1 MIKRARLCLVI
12 FCFTTGISYSKDFPV
27 KISDSNKDVQS
38 IFIPSEEW
46 FLPTGSQIKATIQ
59 NAIFSFNL
67 QTPVIAVVDEPVIC
81 PKNGNVVLPAK
92 TRFIGTSEIL
102 KSDDRVNVKFVICVL
117 PNGQEFEV
125 GAIALS
131 PDGSAGIKGT
141 VKEYKDIRLMSSAA
155 SGALLGVGQAVT
167 ATMGG
172 QPIVSGAIGGALTQ
186 GAQEAQQITNQKV
199 DVSISVPP
207 FQKTVVFLSRR
218 LVMDEKS
225 KETPKPREHDMEM
238 RNEKKNWKD
247 DVR

>member
-1 MIKRARLCLVI
+1 M
-12 FCFTTGISYSKDFPV
+12 
-27 KISDSNKDVQS
+27 SDSNKDVQS

-218 LVMDEKS
+218 LVMDETS